1 MKRNE
6 EVGRSRSLRDLPA
19 IASQRTTLFDCTK
32 RMQKHRVG
40 IQFIR
45 LATLNYKLDAKAKT
59 IISTKSGKIICHG
72 NLSNYLKTRNA
83 IYYVSNRS
91 N

>member
-6 EVGRSRSLRDLPA
+6 EVGRSRSLRDLPE
-19 IASQRTTLFDCTK
+19 IASQRTTPFDCTK

-40 IQFIR
+40 NSVHKTSHSK
-45 LATLNYKLDAKAKT
+45 LTNYAKAKT
-59 IISTKSGKIICHG
+59 IISSKSGKTICHG